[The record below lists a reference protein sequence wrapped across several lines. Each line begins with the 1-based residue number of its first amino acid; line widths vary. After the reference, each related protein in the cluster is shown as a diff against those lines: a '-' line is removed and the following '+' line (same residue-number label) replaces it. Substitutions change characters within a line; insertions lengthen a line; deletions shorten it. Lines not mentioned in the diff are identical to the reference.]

1 MSAYDRRLA
10 QTLKR
15 AGALD
20 EQKVAEL
27 MELAAKE
34 TKALSETIVKQGIM
48 SEKELLGVVARETG
62 VPPIDLDHFS
72 VDTELRELVSEDK
85 AKEFQALPI
94 SKIGKILTLALVDTA
109 NVVLID
115 SLKLMLKC
123 EVRICLA
130 SERAMRDAI
139 RRSYHDDEQ
148 VMEDLLEGSENE
160 DVDVKDEGHATPEDG
175 DISDLTSETSPVIK
189 ITNHIIVNAI
199 REGASDIHIE
209 PFEKV
214 LRVRYRQDG
223 VLREVKAPPRSMAGS
238 ITSRIKIMCGLDIA
252 EKRKPQDGKFQVKV
266 EGRSI
271 DFRVSTL
278 PVVHGEKVVMR
289 VLDNSNLAKSLDSL
303 GFEEKNLNDLK
314 TAITQPYGMILITGP
329 TGSGKSTTLYSVV
342 RELYDIETN
351 FVTVE
356 DPVEYQLE
364 GINQV
369 PVNPKR
375 GMTFAAALRSIL
387 RQDPD
392 VILIGEIRDA
402 ETIEIAVKA
411 ALTGHLVLSTL
422 HTNDAPSAISRMID
436 MGLDPFLVA
445 TSVVLVAAQRLCRKL
460 CSACA
465 QDVTIPVERL
475 VSLGFTEEEAKT
487 AQLKRAVGCPRCHQG
502 YKGRFAI
509 IETLAM
515 SDLLRAIIL
524 DGKSALD
531 IKKQALK
538 EGMIT
543 LRRAAILAA
552 LKGRTSVEEVVS
564 VTMTDDS

>member
-1 MSAYDRRLA
+1 VSAYDRRLA

-20 EQKVAEL
+20 EARAAEL
-27 MELAAKE
+27 LELA
-34 TKALSETIVKQGIM
+34 TRDNHPLSEVLVRQGVFK
-48 SEKELLGVVARETG
+48 EKELLGIVAREVG
-62 VPPIDLDHFS
+62 FPPIDLDH
-72 VDTELRELVSEDK
+72 VHVEPEMRELVSEEV
-85 AKEFQALPI
+85 AKEYQAIPI
-94 SKIGKILTLALVDTA
+94 ANLTKVVTIAVVDAT
-109 NVVLID
+109 NVVQID

-123 EVRICLA
+123 EVRLCIA
-130 SERAMRDAI
+130 SERAMREAL
-139 RRSYHDDEQ
+139 RRIYHDEEQALEQLIGDSEDEQ
-148 VMEDLLEGSENE
+148 LDVKADNIEVQD
-160 DVDVKDEGHATPEDG
+160 DVDLAEVT
-175 DISDLTSETSPVIK
+175 TETSPVIK
-189 ITNHIIVNAI
+189 VVNHLIINAI
-199 REGASDIHIE
+199 RDGVSDIHME
-209 PFEKV
+209 PFEKT
-214 LRVRYRQDG
+214 LRIRYRQDG
-223 VLREVKAPPRSMAGS
+223 ILREVKSPPRSMGGA
-238 ITSRIKIMCGLDIA
+238 IASRVKIMAGLDIA

-266 EGRSI
+266 DGRAI
-271 DFRVSTL
+271 DFRISTL
-278 PVVHGEKVVMR
+278 PVVHGEKIVMR
-289 VLDNSNLAKSLDSL
+289 VLDNSNLAKNLDSL
-303 GFEEKNLNDLK
+303 GFEDQCLEKLQA
-314 TAITQPYGMILITGP
+314 AIRAPYGMMLITGP

-356 DPVEYQLE
+356 DPVEYQLD

-375 GMTFAAALRSIL
+375 GVTFAAALRSIL

-422 HTNDAPSAISRMID
+422 HTNDSSQAISRMID

-445 TSVVLVAAQRLCRKL
+445 TSCVLVAAQRLCRRL
-460 CSACA
+460 CTYCA
-465 QDVTIPVERL
+465 QDAKIPVERL
-475 VSLGFTEEEAKT
+475 VSLGFTPEEAAA

-509 IETLAM
+509 IETLTITD
-515 SDLLRAIIL
+515 SIKEIIL
-524 DGKSALD
+524 EGKSAIE

-543 LRRAAILAA
+543 LRRSAVLAA
-552 LKGRTSVEEVVS
+552 LRGKTSVEEVMS
-564 VTMTDDS
+564 VTMSDDI

>member
-1 MSAYDRRLA
+1 LSVYDRRLA

-15 AGALD
+15 AGAID
-20 EQKVAEL
+20 EPRSNEL
-27 MELAAKE
+27 LELAARDNSPF
-34 TKALSETIVKQGIM
+34 SEVLVKQGVFK
-48 SEKELLGVVARETG
+48 EKELLGIVAREVG
-62 VPPIDLDHFS
+62 VPPIDLDH
-72 VDTELRELVSEDK
+72 VHVEPELRELVTEEI
-85 AKEFQALPI
+85 AKEYLAIPIAKLAKAL
-94 SKIGKILTLALVDTA
+94 TVAVVDST
-109 NVVLID
+109 NVVQLD
-115 SLKLMLKC
+115 NLKLLLKC
-123 EVRICLA
+123 DLRICLA
-130 SERAMRDAI
+130 SERAMREAL
-139 RRSYHDDEQ
+139 RRIYHDDEQ
-148 VMEDLLEGSENE
+148 ALDQLLGESENE
-160 DVDVKDEGHATPEDG
+160 EIDIRDQPSEVGEDVDLAE
-175 DISDLTSETSPVIK
+175 ISGETSPVIK
-189 ITNHIIVNAI
+189 VVNHLIVNAI
-199 REGASDIHIE
+199 RDGVSDIHVE

-223 VLREVKAPPRSMAGS
+223 ILRDVKSPPRSMAAS
-238 ITSRIKIMCGLDIA
+238 IASRIKIMSGLDIA

-266 EGRSI
+266 DGRAI

-278 PVVHGEKVVMR
+278 PVVHGEKIVLR

-303 GFEEKNLNDLK
+303 GFEEQSLAELRSSIK
-314 TAITQPYGMILITGP
+314 QPYGMILITGP

-342 RELYDIETN
+342 RELYDVETN

-356 DPVEYQLE
+356 DPVEYQLD

-375 GMTFAAALRSIL
+375 GVTFAAALRSIL

-422 HTNDAPSAISRMID
+422 HTNDSAQAITRMID

-445 TSVVLVAAQRLCRKL
+445 TSCVLVAAQRLCRKL
-460 CSACA
+460 CNYCA
-465 QDVTIPVERL
+465 QDAKIPAERL
-475 VSLGFTEEEAKT
+475 VSLGFTPEEAAG

-509 IETLAM
+509 LETLTVTD
-515 SDLLRAIIL
+515 SLKSIIL
-524 DGKSALD
+524 EGKSAIE

-543 LRRAAILAA
+543 LRRAAILAS
-552 LKGRTSVEEVVS
+552 LRGKTSVEEVMS
-564 VTMTDDS
+564 VTMADDI

>member
-15 AGALD
+15 AAVIDEPKLVEMLD
-20 EQKVAEL
+20 
-27 MELAAKE
+27 LAGRE
-34 TKALSETIVKQGIM
+34 NVPLSEMLVKHSLFG
-48 SEKELLGVVARETG
+48 EKELLGIVSRETG
-62 VPPIDLDHFS
+62 VTPIDLDHVS
-72 VDTELRELVSEDK
+72 VEPELRELVTEEI
-85 AKEFQALPI
+85 AKQHLVLPI
-94 SKIGKILTLALVDTA
+94 AKLNKVLTVAVVDSA
-109 NVVLID
+109 NVVQID
-115 SLKLMLKC
+115 NLKLLLKC
-123 EVRICLA
+123 DLRLCLA
-130 SERAMRDAI
+130 SERAMRDGI
-139 RRSYHDDEQ
+139 RRVFHDDQQALDE
-148 VMEDLLEGSENE
+148 LLGDGDDDEVALKENPNE
-160 DVDVKDEGHATPEDG
+160 VADDVDLAEAT
-175 DISDLTSETSPVIK
+175 TETSPVIK
-189 ITNHIIVNAI
+189 VANHLIVNAI
-199 REGASDIHIE
+199 RDGVSDIHIE

-223 VLREVKAPPRSMAGS
+223 ILRDVKAPPRSMAS
-238 ITSRIKIMCGLDIA
+238 AIASRVKIMAGLDIA

-266 EGRSI
+266 DGRNI

-278 PVVHGEKVVMR
+278 PVVHGEKIVMR

-303 GFEEKNLNDLK
+303 GFEEKNLKDLQ
-314 TAITQPYGMILITGP
+314 ASIRAPYGMILITGP

-356 DPVEYQLE
+356 DPVEYQLD

-375 GMTFAAALRSIL
+375 GVTFAAALRSIL

-402 ETIEIAVKA
+402 ETVEIAVKA

-422 HTNDAPSAISRMID
+422 HTNDSAQAITRMID

-460 CSACA
+460 CTYCA
-465 QDVTIPVERL
+465 TDVSIPVERL
-475 VSLGFTEEEAKT
+475 VSLGFTLEEAQT
-487 AQLKRAVGCPRCHQG
+487 AQLKQAVGCSRCHQG

-509 IETLAM
+509 LETLNIND
-515 SDLLRAIIL
+515 SIKQIIL
-524 DGKSALD
+524 AGKSAVE

-538 EGMIT
+538 DEMIT

-552 LKGRTSVEEVVS
+552 LRGRTSLEEVMS
-564 VTMTDDS
+564 VTMTDDI